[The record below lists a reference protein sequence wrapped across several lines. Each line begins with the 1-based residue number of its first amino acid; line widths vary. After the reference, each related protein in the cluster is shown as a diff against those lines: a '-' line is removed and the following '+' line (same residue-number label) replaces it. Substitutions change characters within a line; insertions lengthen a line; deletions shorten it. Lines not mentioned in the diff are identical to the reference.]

1 MILKQVHLT
10 HFRCFQ
16 DLSVALHPRLNV
28 FVGKNGQGK
37 TAILE
42 GIAIGLREILTLMLN
57 EEVEGINFR
66 PTDLRARL
74 NESKPYMRV
83 TLETTTGL
91 VWDRTEQRDHAKH
104 TLDQIPPPKKSTQ
117 LWNELEQIIT
127 TRQDRKP
134 IDLPVIAY
142 YGIDRINREGVP
154 LAQQRQFPKRFNRL
168 KALENSL
175 APNLHHFE
183 KMIDWFAL
191 QEDLERREREHQTG
205 YLSPVL
211 QSVRQAISQ
220 MLPYASNPHTVINPL
235 DFSLSFL
242 LSIEYQ
248 PGQTSVV
255 SLTQLS
261 DGYRTLLALIMD
273 LARRMAEANPHLQV
287 PLHAEAIVLIDEIEL
302 HLHPGWQQTI
312 LPDLQKTF
320 PNTQFIVT
328 THSPQILTTVQK
340 ENLHLLEWH
349 LENGVN
355 VSQQPTNT
363 YGAES
368 YRLLEEVLKVNS
380 RPQNLTEVQKLKEY
394 LRLVDYGE
402 YDSEPALNL
411 RQTLEQVFH
420 TGDSALKLA
429 DMVIRKHKALGK

>member
-16 DLSVALHPRLNV
+16 ELSVALHPRLNV

-37 TAILE
+37 TAFLE
-42 GIAIGLREILTLMLN
+42 GIVIGLREILTLMLGDN
-57 EEVEGINFR
+57 VEGINFR
-66 PTDLRARL
+66 PTDLRAIL

-83 TLETTTGL
+83 TLETTTGII
-91 VWDRTEQRDHAKH
+91 WDRTEQRDQAKR
-104 TLDQIPPPKKSTQ
+104 TLDQIPPAKKSTE
-117 LWNELEQIIT
+117 LWNELESIINAI
-127 TRQDRKP
+127 QDRKP

-154 LAQQRQFPKRFNRL
+154 ISQQRQFPKNFNRL
-168 KALENSL
+168 KALEDSL
-175 APNLHHFE
+175 APNLHRFE

-191 QEDLERREREHQTG
+191 QEDLERRERERQNG
-205 YLSPVL
+205 YISPVL

-220 MLPYASNPHTVINPL
+220 MLPFASNPHTVINPV
-235 DFSLSFL
+235 DFSVTFL
-242 LSIEYQ
+242 VTIEYQ
-248 PGQTSVV
+248 PRQTSVL

-261 DGYRTLLALIMD
+261 DGYRTMLALVMD
-273 LARRMAEANPHLQV
+273 LARRMAEANLHLNE

-302 HLHPGWQQTI
+302 HLHPGWQQTV

-320 PNTQFIVT
+320 PNSQFLVT

-349 LENGVN
+349 SENGVN
-355 VSQQPTNT
+355 VYKQPTNT

-368 YRLLEEVLKVNS
+368 YRLLEEVMKVSS
-380 RPQNLTEVQKLKEY
+380 RPQNLSEVQKLKDVY
-394 LRLVDYGE
+394 IK
-402 YDSEPALNL
+402 NN
-411 RQTLEQVFH
+411 TLF
-420 TGDSALKLA
+420 
-429 DMVIRKHKALGK
+429 